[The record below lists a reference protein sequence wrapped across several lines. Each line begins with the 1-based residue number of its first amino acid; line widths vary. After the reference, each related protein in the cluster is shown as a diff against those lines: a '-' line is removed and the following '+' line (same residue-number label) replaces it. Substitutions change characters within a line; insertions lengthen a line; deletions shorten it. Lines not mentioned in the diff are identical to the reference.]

1 MLLADSF
8 CNETWIQI
16 STRMMIS
23 DLMVSRCVGIWWLR
37 LQDEGLPALQL
48 TAQDILAGRRM
59 VVILGLQALVLCKV
73 LACDMLRPDKPQGGR
88 EDFCLGSKSFRL
100 NIFRK
105 KWPSVVGPCWQQF
118 PDADSCRNFPSG
130 TVQKPIDCFNFW
142 LAVLWVQQLGP
153 FGGVLEPF
161 LLSQRVALRR
171 GCSLCEA

>member
-48 TAQDILAGRRM
+48 TAQDILAGRR
-59 VVILGLQALVLCKV
+59 VVGGYSWFTDPGALQSFSMWYVETRQAP
-73 LACDMLRPDKPQGGR
+73 RWTGR
-88 EDFCLGSKSFRL
+88 LFFGSKSFRL
-100 NIFRK
+100 KIRARSGRPWLDHACNFLMRI
-105 KWPSVVGPCWQQF
+105 PALF
-118 PDADSCRNFPSG
+118 PRSG

-153 FGGVLEPF
+153 WSHFCCLKGVHWEGLA
-161 LLSQRVALRR
+161 V
-171 GCSLCEA
+171 CSA